1 MVSLQ
6 HDLLTDPHQNP
17 NGKLAEKPHG
27 TPDVILKSSAS
38 QQPPKMAPFP
48 RYVAG
53 ESGRSADFFQHKLRG
68 WCNDFRKR
76 LIGGAYRCYISGDIL
91 SMSLAS
97 FFVVLPL
104 PCAACKVWNGI
115 AEWIPPQMKISSAL
129 VANAEWSVPRCA
141 VEAVEVVGMWQR
153 GFNYP
158 PKKGMGSWG
167 QASKWFSYQQK

>member
-1 MVSLQ
+1 MSTTEMVSLQ

-76 LIGGAYRCYISGDIL
+76 LIGGAYRCYISGDIPWD
-91 SMSLAS
+91 SSS
-97 FFVVLPL
+97 
-104 PCAACKVWNGI
+104 NGRVSDMTI
-115 AEWIPPQMKISSAL
+115 DCL
-129 VANAEWSVPRCA
+129 RT
-141 VEAVEVVGMWQR
+141 VVGKPCIGPYYFFAMKNEWMDIHLV
-153 GFNYP
+153 GGLVGIFFPIY
-158 PKKGMGSWG
+158 WE
-167 QASKWFSYQQK
+167 